1 MKKLMTIAAGLVFTG
16 AAFANT
22 VTMHNDATFSSA
34 DYATKA
40 EALNA
45 GYDIAENLSMIK
57 QAELRKEFS
66 FFSENPVRNVTV
78 AKTEIKTEEFA
89 RTRNNIQY
97 RAIVSVDYNYVT
109 HESND
114 D

>member
-1 MKKLMTIAAGLVFTG
+1 MKKLITIAATLLFTG

-22 VTMHNDATFSSA
+22 VTIHKDAKFST
-34 DYATKA
+34 DNYATKA

-45 GYDIAENLSMIK
+45 GFDIAESLNTIK
-57 QAELRKEFS
+57 QNELHKEFNI
-66 FFSENPVRNVTV
+66 FAENPVRNVTI
-78 AKTEIKTEEFA
+78 ANTEIKTEEFA

-97 RAIVSVDYNYVT
+97 RAIVNVDYHFDT
-109 HESND
+109 LESND

>member
-1 MKKLMTIAAGLVFTG
+1 MKKLMTIAAGLIFTG

-22 VTMHNDATFSSA
+22 VTVHKDARFLTA
-34 DYATKA
+34 DYATKT

-45 GYDIAENLSMIK
+45 GYDIAENLNMVK
-57 QAELRKEFS
+57 QSQLPREFS
-66 FFSENPVRNVTV
+66 IFSENPARNVVITN
-78 AKTEIKTEEFA
+78 TEIKTEEFA

-97 RAIVSVDYNYVT
+97 RAIVNVDYHFDT

>member
-22 VTMHNDATFSSA
+22 VTIHKDATFSSA

-57 QAELRKEFS
+57 QGELRKEFNI
-66 FFSENPVRNVTV
+66 FAENAVRNVTV
-78 AKTEIKTEEFA
+78 EKTEIQTEEFA
-89 RTRNNIQY
+89 RTRNNVQY
-97 RAIVSVDYNYVT
+97 RAIVYVDYHFDT
-109 HESND
+109 RESSD

>member
-1 MKKLMTIAAGLVFTG
+1 MKKLITIAAALFFTS

-22 VTMHNDATFSSA
+22 VTIHDDATLSTA

-57 QAELRKEFS
+57 QGELRKELNIFA
-66 FFSENPVRNVTV
+66 ENAVRNVTI
-78 AKTEIKTEEFA
+78 AKTEIQTEEFA
-89 RTRNNIQY
+89 RSRNNIQY
-97 RAIVSVDYNYVT
+97 RAIVNVDYHFDT
-109 HESND
+109 RESND